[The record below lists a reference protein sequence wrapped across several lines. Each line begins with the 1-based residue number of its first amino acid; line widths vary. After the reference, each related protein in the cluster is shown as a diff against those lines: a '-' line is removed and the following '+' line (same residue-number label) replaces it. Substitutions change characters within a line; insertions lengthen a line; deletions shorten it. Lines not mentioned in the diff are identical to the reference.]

1 MLKFDFLEKF
11 LGLVSPPH
19 FVYVFSRKFIIM
31 LYSINWSNFI
41 VWLCFPFQIW
51 RNMSIKTVCNS
62 GSDFINFENNLI
74 FLDQVVFL
82 HGQKV
87 KTKIWISRKQKYF
100 LTWNK
105 KHFSWFS
112 NGFHLPRIVL
122 ECAIKFCNSNSLLFE
137 YLVEIYLWSTKF

>member
-19 FVYVFSRKFIIM
+19 FVYAFSRKFIIM

-41 VWLCFPFQIW
+41 VWLCFHFQIW

-87 KTKIWISRKQKYF
+87 KTKI
-100 LTWNK
+100 
-105 KHFSWFS
+105 
-112 NGFHLPRIVL
+112 
-122 ECAIKFCNSNSLLFE
+122 
-137 YLVEIYLWSTKF
+137 

>member
-11 LGLVSPPH
+11 LGLVSPPY

-62 GSDFINFENNLI
+62 DSDFINFENNLI

-87 KTKIWISRKQKYF
+87 KTKI
-100 LTWNK
+100 
-105 KHFSWFS
+105 
-112 NGFHLPRIVL
+112 
-122 ECAIKFCNSNSLLFE
+122 
-137 YLVEIYLWSTKF
+137 

>member
-41 VWLCFPFQIW
+41 VWLCFPLQIW
-51 RNMSIKTVCNS
+51 RNMSIETVCNS
-62 GSDFINFENNLI
+62 GCDFINFENNLI

-82 HGQKV
+82 HSQKV
-87 KTKIWISRKQKYF
+87 KTKI
-100 LTWNK
+100 
-105 KHFSWFS
+105 
-112 NGFHLPRIVL
+112 
-122 ECAIKFCNSNSLLFE
+122 
-137 YLVEIYLWSTKF
+137 